1 MPRFVILR
9 HQMPPDSVRPSH
21 WDLMLENEEYLMTWA
36 LPAIP
41 ENGEELH
48 ALPLQ
53 DHRLC
58 YLDYEG
64 PLTENRGTVTRHDY
78 GSYKE
83 ISNGPEQYVIELQGQ
98 RLCGRAT
105 IGKTISHDAYVLF
118 QFDPRPNGVT

>member
-9 HQMPPDSVRPSH
+9 HQMSPNSVRPSH
-21 WDLMLENEEYLMTWA
+21 WDLMLEKEEYLMTWA

-41 ENGEELH
+41 ENGEQLH

-53 DHRLC
+53 KHRLC

-64 PLTENRGTVTRHDY
+64 ALTENRGVVTRHDW

-83 ISNGPEQYVIELQGQ
+83 ISDEPEQYVIELQGQ

-105 IGKTISHDAYVLF
+105 IGKRILHDEYVLF
-118 QFDPRPNGVT
+118 QFNPRTNDAT